1 VNATKAMAAAT
12 TANIAGLVALACL
25 IAAVQHAERILG
37 LDDLR
42 TDCGEVD
49 LIDESS
55 GELLRT
61 VPAPIAVLSDNGP
74 CFRRAILAE
83 AFPGDDLL
91 LRHVRARVKSLS

>member
-1 VNATKAMAAAT
+1 
-12 TANIAGLVALACL
+12 
-25 IAAVQHAERILG
+25 LG

-61 VPAPIAVLSDNGP
+61 VPAPIAVVSDNGP
-74 CFRRAILAE
+74 CFRRAILAGV
-83 AFPGDDLL
+83 P
-91 LRHVRARVKSLS
+91 RR

>member
-1 VNATKAMAAAT
+1 
-12 TANIAGLVALACL
+12 
-25 IAAVQHAERILG
+25 LG

-61 VPAPIAVLSDNGP
+61 VPAPIAVVSDKGP
-74 CFRRAILAE
+74 LLPPRR
-83 AFPGDDLL
+83 P
-91 LRHVRARVKSLS
+91 R

>member
-1 VNATKAMAAAT
+1 M
-12 TANIAGLVALACL
+12 
-25 IAAVQHAERILG
+25 G

-61 VPAPIAVLSDNGP
+61 VPAPIAVVSDKGP
-74 CFRRAILAE
+74 CFRRAVLAE
-83 AFPGDDLL
+83 APAMTCCCATSAPGS
-91 LRHVRARVKSLS
+91 RASLNRRRTAAGLWRTVWSALATRRVA

>member
-1 VNATKAMAAAT
+1 M
-12 TANIAGLVALACL
+12 
-25 IAAVQHAERILG
+25 G

-61 VPAPIAVLSDNGP
+61 VPAPIAVVSDNGP
-74 CFRRAILAE
+74 CFRGAVFAE
-83 AFPGDDLL
+83 AVPGDDLL